1 MAVVSML
8 LGGCVGFFS
17 AMVGLIILNVSWIAA
32 IGLWSGVGTL
42 ASLAVLALAVL
53 PRRRAKL
60 NMVINRA

>member
-42 ASLAVLALAVL
+42 ASLAVLALAAL
-53 PRRRAKL
+53 PRRRGEPNLMAK
-60 NMVINRA
+60 RA